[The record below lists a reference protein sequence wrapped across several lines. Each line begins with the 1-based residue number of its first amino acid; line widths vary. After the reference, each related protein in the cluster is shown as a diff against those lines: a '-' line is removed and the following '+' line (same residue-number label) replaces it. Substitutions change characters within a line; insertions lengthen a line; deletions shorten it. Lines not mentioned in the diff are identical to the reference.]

1 MNNEITRSWVNE
13 KTNGK
18 IKEIIPG
25 SANPETRVILAN
37 ALYFNAEWQETFI
50 EGATGFKKFYP
61 NGKDSDYSIMVE
73 LMAHGG
79 KRRREFL
86 TTAFSI
92 KFAFRREI
100 SALLRSRERLRNPR
114 TSLQA
119 KRDHDVRDNA
129 AELERGA
136 TQGGAEAAHR
146 REARKAHQ
154 PDGREDGGDSLP
166 EDAPDQQSLPE
177 IAVARPG
184 AAIAVRAVHE

>member
-1 MNNEITRSWVNE
+1 MAFEFTTVANEITCSWVNE

-86 TTAFSI
+86 M
-92 KFAFRREI
+92 KP
-100 SALLRSRERLRNPR
+100 L
-114 TSLQA
+114 
-119 KRDHDVRDNA
+119 
-129 AELERGA
+129 
-136 TQGGAEAAHR
+136 
-146 REARKAHQ
+146 
-154 PDGREDGGDSLP
+154 
-166 EDAPDQQSLPE
+166 
-177 IAVARPG
+177 
-184 AAIAVRAVHE
+184 